1 MKTSRRTL
9 DAPAS
14 TSGHADKRTR
24 MVMSSSDDLMLQ
36 DSMRF
41 APAAWHDDEALAC
54 ADDRA
59 LRVLTS
65 RWLGRDDS
73 LTLYGGGNTSIKAP
87 WPVPGGGAVPG
98 LLVKG
103 SGADLAE
110 VTERDFTP
118 IRLEG
123 AVELLS
129 GPDLDN
135 DALMAALEPLKL
147 DATAPRP
154 SIETLLHASLPARFV
169 EHTHADTA
177 LALIDTEHGEA
188 ITRKVYGE
196 FAAWVPFRHSGFDL
210 ARVCADVFARD
221 ATPSTR
227 ALLLA
232 NHGVVAFGDS
242 ARESFD
248 NMLELVRRAEGYLR
262 DRNAWTLPRAAVPPR
277 TADGALTLARL
288 RQALA
293 RASGF
298 IPVLC
303 VDDTP
308 ETLAFVRRPD
318 LDRVAREGPPTP
330 QHAVFTKRWPA
341 LGLDVDAYVREYEAY
356 GREAGQAFPADAL
369 PDPAPR
375 VLLDPVFGMIALS
388 VDGQHARMTARVYAH
403 DIAIITRAN
412 AHDRYKSLPAD
423 AVMAAEVHY
432 GGFDRKRLERRS
444 TDLPLLGCVIGVT
457 AALDPTLRAVLERA
471 GADLAII
478 DADADAIRAAYAFG
492 GVDAHLDAGE
502 GPPPLAESLL
512 GLAPRGGR
520 VIDTRGRSA
529 ETIFQTLANHWTS
542 GDTA

>member
-1 MKTSRRTL
+1 
-9 DAPAS
+9 
-14 TSGHADKRTR
+14 
-24 MVMSSSDDLMLQ
+24 
-36 DSMRF
+36 MRF
-41 APAAWHDDEALAC
+41 APATWDDAAARAC

-87 WPVPGGGAVPG
+87 WPVPGGGTVPG
-98 LLVKG
+98 LFVKG

-118 IRLEG
+118 IRLVE
-123 AVELLS
+123 AVGLLS

-147 DATAPRP
+147 EAAAPRP
-154 SIETLLHASLPARFV
+154 SIETLLHASLPAPFV

-188 ITRKVYGE
+188 ITRAVYGD

-221 ATPSTR
+221 ATPATR

-248 NMLELVRRAEGYLR
+248 NMLALVRRAETYLR
-262 DRNAWTLPRAAVPPR
+262 ERNAWTLPRAAVPPR

-288 RQALA
+288 RRALA
-293 RASGF
+293 RAAGF
-298 IPVLC
+298 VPVLC
-303 VDDTP
+303 VEDTP
-308 ETLAFVRRPD
+308 ETLAFVRRSD
-318 LDRVAREGPPTP
+318 LERVAREGPPTP

-341 LGLDVDAYVREYEAY
+341 LGLDIDAYVREYVAY

-375 VLLDPVFGMIALS
+375 VLLDPAFGMIALS
-388 VDGQHARMTARVYAH
+388 VDGRHARMTARVYAH

-412 AHDRYKSLPAD
+412 AHDRYRSLPAD

-432 GGFDRKRLERRS
+432 GGFDRKRLERRA

-457 AALDPTLRAVLERA
+457 ASLDPGVRAALERA
-471 GADLAII
+471 GADVAIV
-478 DADADAIRAAYAFG
+478 DCETDAIRAAYAFG
-492 GVDAHLDAGE
+492 GLDAYLGTGN

-512 GLAPRGGR
+512 AQAPRGGWCLDAR
-520 VIDTRGRSA
+520 DGTPESA
-529 ETIFQTLANHWTS
+529 LRALTNHWST
-542 GDTA
+542 GDSA